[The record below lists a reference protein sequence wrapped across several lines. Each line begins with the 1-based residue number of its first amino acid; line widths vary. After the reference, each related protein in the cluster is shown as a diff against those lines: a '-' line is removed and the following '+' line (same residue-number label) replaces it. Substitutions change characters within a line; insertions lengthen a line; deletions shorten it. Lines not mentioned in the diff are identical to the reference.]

1 MAAIQWR
8 PDVNPLTIPQ
18 SYLIRFM
25 PHNVAGSKDIAKD
38 IARMLPMLNVELI
51 EMILGA
57 EDQAIMERLING
69 EQVTRENICT
79 WTLSF
84 TGKLNSPDDPLP
96 DLNESL
102 QVRMYPSP
110 AFVAAVRQ
118 AAQTERLPMAKK
130 VPLIATAADTLLK
143 LNDMLNADGVLQLT
157 GSDLFFDPEQT
168 GSECVIAGTQSG
180 RAVQTRLLTV
190 TNSTLMLMPT
200 IPEQEHPW
208 HNEYTV
214 SVSTRYSKNGTVRT
228 GTYERMLRTPL
239 TWDGFAHEGGRG
251 ILTDNAEMPYVT
263 IESGVITAN
272 TTLRVQ
278 AVLDLRD
285 DRLLFNL
292 RDMKEN
298 GSAGAEVAV
307 TENGEITLPG
317 FAGSAVSSMSLEVH
331 DYATLKDMI
340 RSRYGG
346 RLADIIQIELA

>member
-1 MAAIQWR
+1 MATIQWR

-110 AFVAAVRQ
+110 TFVAAVRQ

-130 VPLIATAADTLLK
+130 VPLIATATDTLLK
-143 LNDMLNADGVLQLT
+143 LNDVLNPDGVLQLT
-157 GSDLFFDPEQT
+157 GSDLSFDPEKA

-180 RAVQTRLLTV
+180 RIVQTRLLSV
-190 TNSTLMLMPT
+190 ANSTVLLMPT

-208 HNEYTV
+208 NNEYTI
-214 SVSTRYSKNGTVRT
+214 SITTRYSTNGSLRT
-228 GTYERMLRTPL
+228 GTYGRMLRTPL
-239 TWDGFAHEGGRG
+239 LWDGLEHEGGRG
-251 ILTDNAEMPYVT
+251 ILTGSAEMPYVT
-263 IESGVITAN
+263 IESGEITAN
-272 TTLRVQ
+272 TTLRIQ

-292 RDMKEN
+292 LDMKEN
-298 GSAGAEVAV
+298 GAAGTAVAV
-307 TENGEITLPG
+307 VTDGEITLPG

-331 DYATLKDMI
+331 DYEALKDMI
-340 RSRYGG
+340 QSRYGG
-346 RLADIIQIELA
+346 RVVDVIQIELA